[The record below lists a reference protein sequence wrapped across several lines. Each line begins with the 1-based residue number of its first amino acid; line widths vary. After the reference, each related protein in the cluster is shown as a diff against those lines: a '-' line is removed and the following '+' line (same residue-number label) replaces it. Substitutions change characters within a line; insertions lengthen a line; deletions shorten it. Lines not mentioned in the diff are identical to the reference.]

1 MQLQTD
7 LHPGVLKDNVTS
19 PGGSTIRGVKA
30 LEDAGMRS
38 AFINAIEK
46 SMNR

>member
-1 MQLQTD
+1 MQLKTD
-7 LHPGVLKDNVTS
+7 IHQKNLKNNVTS

-30 LEDAGMRS
+30 LENAGMRS

-46 SMNR
+46 SMNK